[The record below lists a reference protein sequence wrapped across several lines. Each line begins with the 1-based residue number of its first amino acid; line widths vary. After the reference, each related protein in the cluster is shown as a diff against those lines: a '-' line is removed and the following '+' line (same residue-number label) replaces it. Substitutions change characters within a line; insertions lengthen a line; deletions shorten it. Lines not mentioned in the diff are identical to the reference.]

1 MAQPLLIIG
10 SYLSPYVR
18 KALVLLELKGV
29 AYQIDPIVPF
39 YGDDEF
45 ARLSPLRQIPVLV
58 DGDLVLN
65 DSSVICQYLEERYP
79 EPRLYPQDLAER
91 AQARWLEE
99 YADSRMGQV
108 VIWQLFNQLAI
119 GRAVWGREPDQALL
133 QKTYD
138 EDLPAIFDYLETR
151 LPAHGWLFGE
161 LSIADIAIA
170 CFLRNAQFVRYRIDA
185 ARWPRLA
192 ALVDAALALPAFARL
207 GVYEMAAARV
217 PIAEQR
223 EALRQAG
230 APLSP
235 HSHFRAQPVLG
246 PMTRG

>member
-18 KALVLLELKGV
+18 KALVVLELKGV
-29 AYQIDPIVPF
+29 PYQIDPIVPF

-45 ARLSPLRQIPVLV
+45 ARLSPLRQVPVLV

-79 EPRLYPQDLAER
+79 EPRLYPMDIAAR

-108 VIWQLFNQLAI
+108 VIWQLFNQLVI
-119 GRAVWGREPDQALL
+119 GRSVWGREPDQAVLE
-133 QKTYD
+133 QTYQH
-138 EDLPAIFDYLETR
+138 DLPAIFDYLEVR
-151 LPAHGWLFGE
+151 LPAQGGLFGE

-170 CFLRNAQFVRYRIDA
+170 CFMRNAQFARYQIDA

-192 ALVDAALALPAFARL
+192 AFVEATLALPPFAKLAVFERL
-207 GVYEMAAARV
+207 AVRT
-217 PIAEQR
+217 PIAQQR
-223 EALRQAG
+223 EVLREAG
-230 APLSP
+230 APISAC
-235 HSHFRAQPVLG
+235 SYGRAEPMRG
-246 PMTRG
+246 PMSR

>member
-10 SYLSPYVR
+10 SFLSPYVR
-18 KALVLLELKGV
+18 KVLVLLELKGV
-29 AYQIDPIVPF
+29 AYQVDPIVPF

-45 ARLSPLRQIPVLV
+45 ARLSPLRQVPVLV

-79 EPRLYPQDLAER
+79 EPRLYPQDLAQR
-91 AQARWLEE
+91 ARARWLEE

-138 EDLPAIFDYLETR
+138 EDLPAIFDYLEAQ

-161 LSIADIAIA
+161 LSIADIAVA
-170 CFLRNAQFVRYRIDA
+170 CFLRNAQFVRYRVDA

-192 ALVDAALALPAFARL
+192 ALVDAALTLPPFARL
-207 GVYEMAAARV
+207 GVFEMAAART
-217 PIAEQR
+217 PIAQQR
-223 EALRQAG
+223 EALREAG
-230 APLSP
+230 APISAR
-235 HSHFRAQPVLG
+235 SYGRAEPVRG
-246 PMTRG
+246 PMSRS

>member
-29 AYQIDPIVPF
+29 PYQVDPIVPF
-39 YGDDEF
+39 YGNDEF
-45 ARLSPLRQIPVLV
+45 ARLSPLRQVPVLV
-58 DGDLVLN
+58 DGELVLN

-79 EPRLYPQDLAER
+79 APRLYPVDIATR

-108 VIWQLFNQLAI
+108 VIWQLFNQLVI

-133 QKTYD
+133 QRTYN
-138 EDLPAIFDYLETR
+138 EDLPAIFDYLEMR

-170 CFLRNAQFVRYRIDA
+170 SFMRNAQFARYQVEST
-185 ARWPRLA
+185 RWPKLAAFVEATLALPPFARLA
-192 ALVDAALALPAFARL
+192 AFERVVART
-207 GVYEMAAARV
+207 
-217 PIAEQR
+217 PIAQQL
-223 EALRQAG
+223 EALREAG
-230 APLSP
+230 APISARSYGRSEP
-235 HSHFRAQPVLG
+235 IRG
-246 PMTRG
+246 PMSY